1 MAIEIVPE
9 KKENHIIENIV
20 LIFSVVVFLIS
31 LGSFFYFNSI
41 LTQKKAELVSL
52 TNQLNSL
59 TKPDMQEKV
68 ATLEEAGKYIADFKT
83 LFQGNPNV
91 NGFFLAFQSWTH
103 PKVVYSGFT
112 FDVTS
117 RKATMVGSTV
127 GFQNIMQQ
135 LAILKAEK
143 TFESYEVSNIN
154 LGENGE
160 ITFNLNL
167 VTKADVLK

>member
-68 ATLEEAGKYIADFKT
+68 ATL
-83 LFQGNPNV
+83 
-91 NGFFLAFQSWTH
+91 
-103 PKVVYSGFT
+103 
-112 FDVTS
+112 
-117 RKATMVGSTV
+117 
-127 GFQNIMQQ
+127 
-135 LAILKAEK
+135 
-143 TFESYEVSNIN
+143 
-154 LGENGE
+154 
-160 ITFNLNL
+160 
-167 VTKADVLK
+167 